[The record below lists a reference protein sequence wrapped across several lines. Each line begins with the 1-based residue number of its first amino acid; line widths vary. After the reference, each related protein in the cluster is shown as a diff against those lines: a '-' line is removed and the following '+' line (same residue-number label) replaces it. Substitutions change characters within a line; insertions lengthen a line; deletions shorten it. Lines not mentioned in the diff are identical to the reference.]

1 MQILKVRRLVNFFG
15 VEKWALLAASLLFIV
30 AMMPAAAPAQIAL
43 SVSIAPPV
51 LPVYTQPI
59 CPGERYIWTPGYWSY
74 TEDGGYY
81 WVPGTWVEAPEV
93 GLLWTPG
100 YWGWGNGVYLWNAG
114 YWGPEVGFYGGIDY
128 GYGYIGNGYAGGYWN
143 GGRFFYNSQVNNINT
158 TIIHNVYRKT
168 VVEHATRVSYNG
180 GRGGIKA
187 RPTAKQEAFAHERH
201 VPPAPVQREHETAAR
216 ADRSQFASVN
226 HGRPAVLATPKPGAF
241 KGEGVVGA
249 KGAAPSRESGRKT
262 AAAPGGRS
270 HTAAAAHEGSTA
282 RTNKPAA
289 RESKPAAKARTETA
303 PRTETKSRTTSHT
316 TTNARTDRPATH
328 ESKPAARSRTESAP
342 RTETKPRAETAPR
355 TTRTEKPATHESK
368 PAAQPQSH
376 THAAP
381 APRTESKPR
390 AEAKPAPAPRAE
402 SRPAPAAH
410 ESRPAP
416 AAHESRPA
424 PAQHAAPPPA
434 HESKTPAQ
442 HEAPQK
448 EKKPPRN

>member
-1 MQILKVRRLVNFFG
+1 MQILKVRRLVRSFG
-15 VEKWALLAASLLFIV
+15 IRKWALLAASLLFTV
-30 AMMPAAAPAQIAL
+30 AMMPTAAPAQIAL

-51 LPVYTQPI
+51 LPVYTQPM
-59 CPGERYIWTPGYWSY
+59 CPGEGYIWTPGYWSY

-100 YWGWGNGVYLWNAG
+100 YWGWSAGLYVWNVG
-114 YWGPEVGFYGGIDY
+114 YWGPEVGFYGGVDY

-187 RPTAKQEAFAHERH
+187 RPTARQEAFAHERH
-201 VPPAPVQREHETAAR
+201 VPPAAVQREHETAAR

-262 AAAPGGRS
+262 AAA
-270 HTAAAAHEGSTA
+270 AHEGSTA

-303 PRTETKSRTTSHT
+303 PRTETKSRATSHT

-328 ESKPAARSRTESAP
+328 ESKPAARSRTE
-342 RTETKPRAETAPR
+342 TKPRAETAPR
-355 TTRTEKPATHESK
+355 TTRAEKPATHESK
-368 PAAQPQSH
+368 PAAEPRA
-376 THAAP
+376 HAAP

-424 PAQHAAPPPA
+424 PSQHAAPPPA
-434 HESKTPAQ
+434 HESRPPAQ
-442 HEAPQK
+442 REAPQK

>member
-1 MQILKVRRLVNFFG
+1 MKILKVRRLVRFFG
-15 VEKWALLAASLLFIV
+15 IQNWALLAASFLFMV
-30 AMMPAAAPAQIAL
+30 AMMPVAAPAQIAL

-51 LPVYTQPI
+51 LPVYTQPM
-59 CPGERYIWTPGYWSY
+59 CPGEGYIWTPGYWSY

-100 YWGWGNGVYLWNAG
+100 YWGWGNGVYLWNVG

-158 TIIHNVYRKT
+158 TIIHNVYRKP
-168 VVEHATRVSYNG
+168 VAEHATRVSYNG

-187 RPTAKQEAFAHERH
+187 RPTPKQEAFARGRH
-201 VPPAPVQREHETAAR
+201 VPPVPVQREHETAAR

-249 KGAAPSRESGRKT
+249 KGSASSRESGKNT

-270 HTAAAAHEGSTA
+270 RTSTAAHEGTTA
-282 RTNKPAA
+282 RTNKPAT

-303 PRTETKSRTTSHT
+303 PRTETKSRTA
-316 TTNARTDRPATH
+316 TNTRTDRPAAH

-342 RTETKPRAETAPR
+342 RTETKPRAETSPR
-355 TTRTEKPATHESK
+355 TTRTEKPATRESK
-368 PAAQPQSH
+368 PPAQSQS
-376 THAAP
+376 HAAP
-381 APRTESKPR
+381 TPRTESKPR
-390 AEAKPAPAPRAE
+390 SESKPAAAPRA
-402 SRPAPAAH
+402 

-424 PAQHAAPPPA
+424 PAQHAAPPAA
-434 HESKTPAQ
+434 HESKPPAQ

-448 EKKPPRN
+448 EKKPPRS

>member
-1 MQILKVRRLVNFFG
+1 MQILKVRRSVRSFG
-15 VEKWALLAASLLFIV
+15 IRKWALLAASLLFMV
-30 AMMPAAAPAQIAL
+30 AMMPTAAPAQIAL

-51 LPVYTQPI
+51 LPVYTQPMF
-59 CPGERYIWTPGYWSY
+59 PGEGYIWTPGYWSY

-100 YWGWGNGVYLWNAG
+100 YWGWSAVLYVWNVG
-114 YWGPEVGFYGGIDY
+114 YWGPEVGFYGGVDY

-180 GRGGIKA
+180 GRGGIRA

-201 VPPAPVQREHETAAR
+201 VPPAAVQREHETAAR

-262 AAAPGGRS
+262 AAA
-270 HTAAAAHEGSTA
+270 AHEGSTA

-303 PRTETKSRTTSHT
+303 PRTETKSRATSHT

-328 ESKPAARSRTESAP
+328 ESKPAARSRTE
-342 RTETKPRAETAPR
+342 TKPRAETAPR
-355 TTRTEKPATHESK
+355 TTRAEKPATHESK
-368 PAAQPQSH
+368 PAAEPRA
-376 THAAP
+376 HAAP

-424 PAQHAAPPPA
+424 PSQHAAPPPA
-434 HESKTPAQ
+434 HESRPPAQ
-442 HEAPQK
+442 REAPQK

>member
-1 MQILKVRRLVNFFG
+1 MQILKVRRWVNFFG
-15 VEKWALLAASLLFIV
+15 VKKWVLLAASLLFMV

-51 LPVYTQPI
+51 LPVYRQPI
-59 CPGERYIWTPGYWSY
+59 CPGEGYIWTPGYWSY

-100 YWGWGNGVYLWNAG
+100 YWGWGNGAYLWNAG

-143 GGRFFYNSQVNNINT
+143 GGRFFYNSRVNNINT

-187 RPTAKQEAFAHERH
+187 RATARQESFAHERH
-201 VPPAPVQREHETAAR
+201 VPPASVQREHETAAR

-249 KGAAPSRESGRKT
+249 RGSAPSRESGRKT
-262 AAAPGGRS
+262 AAEPAGRS
-270 HTAAAAHEGSTA
+270 RTATAANEGKA
-282 RTNKPAA
+282 RTN
-289 RESKPAAKARTETA
+289 KPAAKARTETA
-303 PRTETKSRTTSHT
+303 PRTESKSRAA
-316 TTNARTDRPATH
+316 TNTRTDRPATH
-328 ESKPAARSRTESAP
+328 DSKPAARSRTESSP

-355 TTRTEKPATHESK
+355 TRTEKPATHESK

-390 AEAKPAPAPRAE
+390 AEAKPAPRAE

-424 PAQHAAPPPA
+424 PAQHAAPAA
-434 HESKTPAQ
+434 HESKQPAQ

>member
-1 MQILKVRRLVNFFG
+1 MQILKVRRLVRSFG
-15 VEKWALLAASLLFIV
+15 IRKWALLAASLLFMV
-30 AMMPAAAPAQIAL
+30 AMMPTAAPAQIAL

-51 LPVYTQPI
+51 LPVYTQPM
-59 CPGERYIWTPGYWSY
+59 CPGEGYIWTPGYWSY

-100 YWGWGNGVYLWNAG
+100 YWGWSAGLYVWNVG
-114 YWGPEVGFYGGIDY
+114 YWGPEVGFYGGVDY

-201 VPPAPVQREHETAAR
+201 VPPAAVQREHETAAR

-249 KGAAPSRESGRKT
+249 KGAAPSRESGRK
-262 AAAPGGRS
+262 
-270 HTAAAAHEGSTA
+270 TAAAAHEGSTA

-328 ESKPAARSRTESAP
+328 ESKPAARSRTE
-342 RTETKPRAETAPR
+342 TKPRAETAPR
-355 TTRTEKPATHESK
+355 TTRAEKPATHESK
-368 PAAQPQSH
+368 PAAEPRA
-376 THAAP
+376 HAAP

-390 AEAKPAPAPRAE
+390 AEAKPAAPRAE

-434 HESKTPAQ
+434 HESRPPAQ

-448 EKKPPRN
+448 EKKPPRS